1 VRTSDSA
8 VGAIAKVNLASGVG
22 LVTGPFAAGPI
33 VAHWSATTALAVAA
47 VTGLAVVVPAALM
60 RRLPPMR
67 PKRRDGETV
76 AVWRRPGVGLASWG
90 GASAGAWRSLMNSY
104 VPIVLDQ
111 ARQSSSVIGSVVALA
126 NAASIASGAMAG
138 WIREARLRSW
148 LVGGVLVT
156 GVGLALFGL
165 LASHAVAGGVALAV
179 SGLGAGL
186 LQTVGPA
193 LATEAVEE
201 DERGE
206 AIASAG
212 TFRAAAL
219 FAAPLSVAALVAV
232 MTVPAAIAVAGV
244 ALALPP
250 LLTRRSR
257 A

>member
-1 VRTSDSA
+1 
-8 VGAIAKVNLASGVG
+8 
-22 LVTGPFAAGPI
+22 
-33 VAHWSATTALAVAA
+33 
-47 VTGLAVVVPAALM
+47 
-60 RRLPPMR
+60 
-67 PKRRDGETV
+67 
-76 AVWRRPGVGLASWG
+76 
-90 GASAGAWRSLMNSY
+90 
-104 VPIVLDQ
+104 
-111 ARQSSSVIGSVVALA
+111 
-126 NAASIASGAMAG
+126 
-138 WIREARLRSW
+138 
-148 LVGGVLVT
+148 
-156 GVGLALFGL
+156 
-165 LASHAVAGGVALAV
+165 
-179 SGLGAGL
+179 
-186 LQTVGPA
+186 VGPA